1 MLNEIDGGA
10 WNFDETLDCASCCC
24 ASPSFGLFDSFL
36 KESFEKEVGIPKE
49 GMDGGGLNA

>member
-49 GMDGGGLNA
+49 GMAGGGLNA